1 MAARY
6 YNPFDAEYG
15 DDPSPN
21 GTMLITRNGTLVA
34 LPTGWENST
43 PWLARDAM
51 AGGEAAAMLDIY
63 HVGVGGVIIVG
74 AVFACGIVTAT
85 LLSAWW
91 IVSYL
96 SELTVDAIFWVRARC
111 DSFWCCRDREYTV
124 DGDDIE
130 VEETE
135 SLEDEPSS
143 LRVAE

>member
-1 MAARY
+1 MVVHY
-6 YNPFDAEYG
+6 YTPFDAERG
-15 DDPSPN
+15 DDPS
-21 GTMLITRNGTLVA
+21 LNGTLVA
-34 LPTGWENST
+34 LPPGWENRST
-43 PWLARDAM
+43 DGSSFLAERHTTGD
-51 AGGEAAAMLDIY
+51 EAAEMLDIY

-74 AVFACGIVTAT
+74 AVFACGVLVAL

-96 SELTVDAIFWVRARC
+96 SELTVDAIFWIQARC

-124 DGDDIE
+124 DGGDIE

-135 SLEDEPSS
+135 SLEGEPSS